1 MKLTRAGRGESAR
14 MKTRARVLSEFPSL
28 HAGKKKVQPDLKNWG
43 WGGGQ
48 LFQVTC
54 RVGEC
59 GNVVT

>member
-28 HAGKKKVQPDLKNWG
+28 HAGKKKKSNLTSRM
-43 WGGGQ
+43 GGGQ

-54 RVGEC
+54 RVEEC

>member
-43 WGGGQ
+43 GGQ

>member
-1 MKLTRAGRGESAR
+1 MKLTRADRRESAR

-43 WGGGQ
+43 GQ

-54 RVGEC
+54 RVGEF